1 MVRVTAF
8 LRVSMMSA
16 ALTAPALTAALPVLS
31 TAWTAAAATSGQAT
45 GQTGG
50 NQTGAAVQKPAHGTP
65 EQHGGRSSPSGAAS
79 SGAGGQA
86 AGATTPQPTTPAAGC
101 QKPGAPLCMDD
112 QATFLNADKM
122 SSCQG
127 EVKEYVDKSM
137 AYLTCLN
144 EENMAT
150 GRELSRNVD
159 RFNCRLSGR
168 KGCPN

>member
-1 MVRVTAF
+1 MRAAAVTAI
-8 LRVSMMSA
+8 
-16 ALTAPALTAALPVLS
+16 ALIAVLPVL
-31 TAWTAAAATSGQAT
+31 AVPQAALAASSQAS
-45 GQTGG
+45 
-50 NQTGAAVQKPAHGTP
+50 QKPDHGAKD
-65 EQHGGRSSPSGAAS
+65 HGGRQPTP
-79 SGAGGQA
+79 GAGA
-86 AGATTPQPTTPAAGC
+86 PAGGAVSTAPQPTTPAAGC
-101 QKPGAPLCMDD
+101 LKPGVPLCMDD

-144 EENMAT
+144 EENVTT

-168 KGCPN
+168 KGCAN

>member
-8 LRVSMMSA
+8 LRVSFMWTALA
-16 ALTAPALTAALPVLS
+16 ATLLASQAAIAAGPVQGGQGHGGQAGPRSGGDKQAGPANAAPLS
-31 TAWTAAAATSGQAT
+31 TA
-45 GQTGG
+45 
-50 NQTGAAVQKPAHGTP
+50 
-65 EQHGGRSSPSGAAS
+65 
-79 SGAGGQA
+79 
-86 AGATTPQPTTPAAGC
+86 PQPTTPAAGC
-101 QKPGAPLCMDD
+101 LKPGVPLCMDD
-112 QATFLNADKM
+112 QATFLSADRM

-144 EENMAT
+144 DENIAT

-168 KGCPN
+168 KGCAN

>member
-8 LRVSMMSA
+8 LRVSLMSTALA
-16 ALTAPALTAALPVLS
+16 ATLLASQAATAPGPNAGAHAAQ
-31 TAWTAAAATSGQAT
+31 GQG
-45 GQTGG
+45 GQG
-50 NQTGAAVQKPAHGTP
+50 H
-65 EQHGGRSSPSGAAS
+65 
-79 SGAGGQA
+79 GGQA
-86 AGATTPQPTTPAAGC
+86 GPRSGGDKQAGPANAAPPSTAPQPTTPAAGC
-101 QKPGAPLCMDD
+101 VKPGVPLCMDD
-112 QATFLNADKM
+112 QATFLSADRM

-144 EENMAT
+144 DENIAT

-168 KGCPN
+168 KGCAN

>member
-8 LRVSMMSA
+8 LRMSLMSTALA
-16 ALTAPALTAALPVLS
+16 ATLLASHAATAA
-31 TAWTAAAATSGQAT
+31 
-45 GQTGG
+45 
-50 NQTGAAVQKPAHGTP
+50 GT
-65 EQHGGRSSPSGAAS
+65 QGH
-79 SGAGGQA
+79 GGQA
-86 AGATTPQPTTPAAGC
+86 GPRSAGDKQAGPANAAPLATAPQPTTPAAGC
-101 QKPGAPLCMDD
+101 LKPGVPLCMDD
-112 QATFLNADKM
+112 QATFLSADRM

-144 EENMAT
+144 DENIAT

-168 KGCPN
+168 KGCAN

>member
-8 LRVSMMSA
+8 LRASFMSTALA
-16 ALTAPALTAALPVLS
+16 ATLLASQAAIAAGPVQGGQGHGGQAGPRSGGDKQAGPANAAPLS
-31 TAWTAAAATSGQAT
+31 TA
-45 GQTGG
+45 
-50 NQTGAAVQKPAHGTP
+50 
-65 EQHGGRSSPSGAAS
+65 
-79 SGAGGQA
+79 
-86 AGATTPQPTTPAAGC
+86 PQPTTPAAGC
-101 QKPGAPLCMDD
+101 LKPGVPLCMDD
-112 QATFLNADKM
+112 QATFLSADRM

-144 EENMAT
+144 DENIAT

-168 KGCPN
+168 KGCAN

>member
-8 LRVSMMSA
+8 LRVSLMSTALA
-16 ALTAPALTAALPVLS
+16 ATLLASHAATAAGPNAGAH
-31 TAWTAAAATSGQAT
+31 TAQGQG
-45 GQTGG
+45 GQG
-50 NQTGAAVQKPAHGTP
+50 H
-65 EQHGGRSSPSGAAS
+65 
-79 SGAGGQA
+79 GGQA
-86 AGATTPQPTTPAAGC
+86 GPRSGGDKQAGPANTAPPSTAPQPTTPAAGC
-101 QKPGAPLCMDD
+101 VKPGVPLCMDD
-112 QATFLNADKM
+112 QATFLSADRM

-144 EENMAT
+144 DENIAT

-168 KGCPN
+168 KGCAN

>member
-8 LRVSMMSA
+8 LRVSLLSVGLA
-16 ALTAPALTAALPVLS
+16 ATLLASQAATAAGTQGHAGQAGPKSGGDKQAGPANAAPLS
-31 TAWTAAAATSGQAT
+31 TA
-45 GQTGG
+45 
-50 NQTGAAVQKPAHGTP
+50 
-65 EQHGGRSSPSGAAS
+65 
-79 SGAGGQA
+79 
-86 AGATTPQPTTPAAGC
+86 PQPTTPAAGC
-101 QKPGAPLCMDD
+101 LKPGVPLCMDD
-112 QATFLNADKM
+112 QATFLSADRM

-144 EENMAT
+144 DENIAT

-168 KGCPN
+168 KGCAN

>member
-8 LRVSMMSA
+8 LRMSLMSA
-16 ALTAPALTAALPVLS
+16 ALAATLLASQAATAAGPAQPGGGPNAGAH
-31 TAWTAAAATSGQAT
+31 TA
-45 GQTGG
+45 GG
-50 NQTGAAVQKPAHGTP
+50 
-65 EQHGGRSSPSGAAS
+65 HGGQGN
-79 SGAGGQA
+79 GGQA
-86 AGATTPQPTTPAAGC
+86 APRSGGDKQGGPANAAPLATSPQSTTPAAGC
-101 QKPGAPLCMDD
+101 LKPGIPLCMDD
-112 QATFLNADKM
+112 QATFLSADRM

-144 EENMAT
+144 DENIAT

-168 KGCPN
+168 KGCAN

>member
-8 LRVSMMSA
+8 LRVSLMSA
-16 ALTAPALTAALPVLS
+16 ALAATLLAS
-31 TAWTAAAATSGQAT
+31 QAAAAAGTQGHAGQA
-45 GQTGG
+45 GPKSGG
-50 NQTGAAVQKPAHGTP
+50 DKQAGPANAAPLSTD
-65 EQHGGRSSPSGAAS
+65 
-79 SGAGGQA
+79 
-86 AGATTPQPTTPAAGC
+86 PQSTTPAAGC
-101 QKPGAPLCMDD
+101 LKPGVPLCMDD
-112 QATFLNADKM
+112 QATFLSADRM

-144 EENMAT
+144 DENIAT

-168 KGCPN
+168 KGCAN